1 MRIISFSNAPAQL
14 FWTVQVQALTP
25 WIARIKNSLGHT
37 AALPMAPAALRAV
50 DAMKPSFT
58 PGTTA
63 ASNDSVFAPSLD
75 SPAPARRAASPT
87 PRHNTLRVVR
97 ESDAAIQP
105 DCAGRMVIS
114 GRMADVCAELDRM
127 ALRATTGAKTTE
139 A

>member
-1 MRIISFSNAPAQL
+1 MRIISFSNAPAQ
-14 FWTVQVQALTP
+14 FFRAVPVQALTP

-58 PGTTA
+58 PVTTA
-63 ASNDSVFAPSLD
+63 ASNDSVFAPGLD
-75 SPAPARRAASPT
+75 SPALARRAASPT
-87 PRHNTLRVVR
+87 PRNNTLRVVR

-127 ALRATTGAKTTE
+127 ALRATAGATTTE
-139 A
+139 P